1 VISLEGRV
9 CVVTGASSGIGRA
22 VAIALVRAGAHVW
35 AVGRSRDRLDALA
48 LEADGPG
55 SAEPLVLDLELD
67 GELADA
73 AVAIMARAD
82 AIDALVHSAGA
93 IRLGSLESLSASD
106 LDHQYVVNLRA
117 PFVLTKLLLP
127 ALRRAR
133 GQVVFV
139 NSSAAFRASASN
151 ALYAAT
157 KAGLKALADGLRDEV
172 NRDGVRVVS
181 VYVGRVATP
190 MQAAVHEFEGR
201 RYRPELL
208 LRPEDVAE
216 TVLTTLAL
224 PASGEVTDVSIRSMT
239 KPSEPPR

>member
-139 NSSAAFRASASN
+139 NSSFQGICEQRALRGDEGGPQGARGRAAGRGQPRRRSC
-151 ALYAAT
+151 
-157 KAGLKALADGLRDEV
+157 GQR
-172 NRDGVRVVS
+172 VR
-181 VYVGRVATP
+181 G
-190 MQAAVHEFEGR
+190 
-201 RYRPELL
+201 
-208 LRPEDVAE
+208 
-216 TVLTTLAL
+216 
-224 PASGEVTDVSIRSMT
+224 
-239 KPSEPPR
+239 